1 MVSRERAGVPV
12 CQEAICIV
20 RLFVTHCKDV
30 TPEILL
36 AGLFLGSDPSADT
49 KPSKNQGSQLELCS
63 SVHSH
68 CQWLKDCAELISSGC
83 SGTGMQLLLHR
94 FPRHAR

>member
-1 MVSRERAGVPV
+1 MRV
-12 CQEAICIV
+12 CQEATCIAG
-20 RLFVTHCKDV
+20 LFVTQCKDV

-68 CQWLKDCAELISSGC
+68 CQRLKDWAELISRGC
-83 SGTGMQLLLHR
+83 SGTGTQFHLH
-94 FPRHAR
+94 A